1 MDSKLQ
7 LKSKLDV
14 GSTFY
19 FDLEIKTSNPTAK
32 EIAEN
37 HINFDHKIIESK
49 INNSPK
55 KITVMIVEDNKINM
69 LLLKTIIK
77 KVFINATIF
86 EILNGQEAVLQFESI
101 NPDIIFIDIQMP
113 LMNGYEA
120 TKAIRKL
127 KLGENVPIIALTA
140 GTEKEE
146 RDKCIKAG
154 MNDYVSK
161 PIINGV
167 IEKVIIKWT
176 H

>member
-1 MDSKLQ
+1 
-7 LKSKLDV
+7 
-14 GSTFY
+14 
-19 FDLEIKTSNPTAK
+19 
-32 EIAEN
+32 
-37 HINFDHKIIESK
+37 
-49 INNSPK
+49 
-55 KITVMIVEDNKINM
+55 MIVEDNKINM

-86 EILNGQEAVLQFESI
+86 EIINGHEAVLQFENI

-113 LMNGYEA
+113 IMNGYEA

-127 KLGENVPIIALTA
+127 ELGENVPIIALTA

-167 IEKVIIKWT
+167 IEEVIIKWT